1 MNALLSSTRAA
12 AISFGKKCDGSV
24 TQTLQL
30 LNIYK
35 KPNRRDELVFDKNNN
50 MTNIIEMEDK
60 PQDVLDT
67 AIWFFKKL
75 RERGRGREYL
85 RPLDDMIRKMDTT
98 ATEENVRQLN
108 EECINLIEKLMI
120 KENEEFPREPDV
132 ILKADADE
140 TQAEAEAET
149 A

>member
-1 MNALLSSTRAA
+1 
-12 AISFGKKCDGSV
+12 
-24 TQTLQL
+24 
-30 LNIYK
+30 
-35 KPNRRDELVFDKNNN
+35 
-50 MTNIIEMEDK
+50 MEDK